1 MVCVG
6 SDLYRTTHLKTV
18 SRRIPSTLWFLKLLR
33 PEYVGFGSA
42 FVGGAGK
49 MPFCML
55 VLSICIYLVNY
66 HVISMYTSVL
76 LHCKYSKMYIKR
88 KLCR

>member
-1 MVCVG
+1 MCIG
-6 SDLYRTTHLKTV
+6 SDLCRTTPYKTV

-49 MPFCML
+49 MPCLYVSFIYIY
-55 VLSICIYLVNY
+55 ICIYLVNY
-66 HVISMYTSVL
+66 HVISMYTVPFCIITL
-76 LHCKYSKMYIKR
+76 QIR
-88 KLCR
+88 

>member
-1 MVCVG
+1 
-6 SDLYRTTHLKTV
+6 
-18 SRRIPSTLWFLKLLR
+18 
-33 PEYVGFGSA
+33 
-42 FVGGAGK
+42 

-55 VLSICIYLVNY
+55 VLYICIYLVNY